1 MSLRR
6 FARAAALAAG
16 LGPVTVTGV
25 VAQGTAAA
33 APPRAIRKPAQAAD
47 LVLRNG
53 HVVTVDEKL
62 PEAEAVAVRGDRIVA
77 VGTDAQVARLVGPR
91 TRVIDLRGRLAMPA
105 FIEGHGH
112 LLETGER
119 HLIVDAMNV
128 RNFDEIAARVRA
140 AAAKAK
146 PGQWIL
152 GRGWHQEKWDRA
164 PEPNV
169 EGVPLHQALDV
180 VAPNNPVMLTHAS
193 GHAALVNA
201 RALELAGI
209 TKATP
214 NPPGGEIVRDPRTGE
229 ATGLLREAAQGLAQA
244 AYDRARSKVTPAERE
259 AETRRMIE
267 LAGAE
272 ALSLGITTFHDAG
285 NPFEVIDVYRKMAA
299 EGTLPIR
306 IYAMVGGES
315 LATMERKLPAY
326 RTVGFGKGFLTVRA
340 IKRYADGAL
349 GSHGAWMLEPY
360 ADMPGETGLVRDS
373 PSLIQKTGE
382 LAIRDGYQL
391 NTHAIGDRANREV
404 LNAYERAFQAH
415 PEIESASLRWRI
427 EHAQN
432 TSPQDQPRF
441 ARLGVIASM
450 QAIHCTSDG
459 PWVPKRIGEERARTE
474 AYVWRTLLDSGALV
488 TNGTDTPV
496 EDMDP
501 IPNFYAAVT
510 RRMKNGE
517 YFHPEQKMTRAEALK
532 AYTLSNAYS
541 AFEETEKG
549 SLTPGKLADIDVL
562 SVDIMR
568 VSDDSIPAARVDYT
582 ILGGKVKFARAV
594 TAAR

>member
-1 MSLRR
+1 MSLRHL
-6 FARAAALAAG
+6 ARTATLVAG

-25 VAQGTAAA
+25 VAQSTAT
-33 APPRAIRKPAQAAD
+33 APPRAIRQAPPPAD
-47 LVLRNG
+47 LVLRHG
-53 HVVTVDEKL
+53 HVVTVDEKV

-77 VGTDAQVARLVGPR
+77 VGSDAEVARLVGPR
-91 TRVIDLRGRLAMPA
+91 TRVIDLHGRLAIPA

-128 RNFDEIAARVRA
+128 RDFDEIAARVGA
-140 AAAKAK
+140 AAAKAR

-152 GRGWHQEKWDRA
+152 GRGWHQEKWDRV
-164 PEPNV
+164 PQPNV
-169 EGVPLHQALDV
+169 EGVPLHQALDA

-201 RALELAGI
+201 KALELAGI

-214 NPPGGEIVRDPRTGE
+214 NPAGGEIVRDPRTGE

-244 AYDRARSKVTPAERE
+244 AYDRARARLTPAERE
-259 AETRRMIE
+259 AETRRLIA

-285 NPFEVIDVYRKMAA
+285 NPFEVIDLYRRMAA
-299 EGTLPIR
+299 AGTLPVR

-315 LATMERKLPAY
+315 LTTMARKLPAY
-326 RTVGFGKGFLTVRA
+326 RTIGFGHGFLTVRA
-340 IKRYADGAL
+340 VKRYADGAL

-360 ADMPGETGLVRDS
+360 ADMPGATGLVRDS
-373 PSLIQKTGE
+373 PALIAQVGE

-404 LNAYERAFQAH
+404 LNAYEQAFQAH
-415 PEIESASLRWRI
+415 PEIRSASLRWRI

-432 TSPQDQPRF
+432 ISPQDQPRF

-450 QAIHCTSDG
+450 QAIHCT
-459 PWVPKRIGEERARTE
+459 
-474 AYVWRTLLDSGALV
+474 
-488 TNGTDTPV
+488 
-496 EDMDP
+496 
-501 IPNFYAAVT
+501 
-510 RRMKNGE
+510 
-517 YFHPEQKMTRAEALK
+517 
-532 AYTLSNAYS
+532 
-541 AFEETEKG
+541 
-549 SLTPGKLADIDVL
+549 
-562 SVDIMR
+562 
-568 VSDDSIPAARVDYT
+568 
-582 ILGGKVKFARAV
+582 
-594 TAAR
+594 